1 MPENSVESMRQ
12 EYQKRFPNFNWTSP
26 RPANELPG
34 HINNAMFRAN
44 LAMPMPG
51 SMESMFALA
60 FRCSNYETIG
70 LDQVLETRLLAWGS
84 KVALNGERIM
94 ELEETFD
101 QRQQDAIK
109 SVLSLK
115 RSGSDR
121 YKNMTEAEVIKE
133 ATGGFLKTHI
143 EFLNH
148 YCKEIDS
155 GERNLAGIVFTY
167 LPPEDPWHGY
177 FDR

>member
-1 MPENSVESMRQ
+1 MESMRQ
-12 EYQKRFPNFNWTSP
+12 EYQDRFPKFNWTNP
-26 RPANELPG
+26 RPANELPQ
-34 HINNAMFRAN
+34 HLNNAISRAD
-44 LAMPMPG
+44 LTIPMPG

-60 FRCSNYETIG
+60 FRCTNYETID
-70 LDQVLETRLLAWGS
+70 LNQVLRTRLLAWGS
-84 KVALNGERIM
+84 MVALNGERIM

-101 QRQQDAIK
+101 QRQQDAIR
-109 SVLSLK
+109 VALNLK
-115 RSGSDR
+115 RGGIDR
-121 YKNMTEAEVIKE
+121 YKNMTEAEVTQEISS
-133 ATGGFLKTHI
+133 GFIKTHI

-177 FDR
+177 FEH